1 MSHWLFRSLSPSPAY
16 ERVRARMAEAYVLL
30 DGGVASEL
38 ARVAGVAE
46 GAGNGAA
53 RVRSASRTLADVRE
67 VHRRYVEAGCDVIS
81 TNTWAIL
88 HDDSP
93 GRTSHDGLPGWTEGA
108 RTGLRVA
115 REAVA
120 EAGRTGS
127 CAVAFCINDDLSDPQ
142 VTARLESL
150 TWVWAEDPPDLV
162 ILETLD
168 AFPSEAALEH
178 LAMVVELGLPVW
190 LSFRMNA
197 GGFCDTGGRQLRFFE
212 PGRLAN
218 AMRGLEHADVDALLV
233 NCLPAP
239 LVADAVRTLKATT
252 HVPLGCYPNAAHG
265 DGETMVPEGFAWHVE
280 RARQAGARI
289 LGGCCGAGPEHVRAL
304 AGRLATTETYA
315 TARLDH

>member
-1 MSHWLFRSLSPSPAY
+1 MSHWLFRSLAPSPAY
-16 ERVRARMAEAYVLL
+16 ERVRGRLRNSWVLL
-30 DGGVASEL
+30 DGGVASEV
-38 ARVAGVAE
+38 AKVAGVAE

-53 RVRSASRTLADVRE
+53 RVRSASRTLADVSE

-88 HDDSP
+88 HDAGP
-93 GRTSHDGLPGWTEGA
+93 GRASPDGLPGWTEGA
-108 RTGLRVA
+108 RTGLRLA

-120 EAGRTGS
+120 SAGRTGS
-127 CAVAFCINDDLSDPQ
+127 CAVAFCINDDLADPQ

-168 AFPSEAALEH
+168 ALPSEAALGH
-178 LAMVVELGLPVW
+178 LGMVVELGLPVW

-197 GGFCDTGGRQLRFFE
+197 GGFCDPEGRQLRFFE

-218 AMRGLEHADVDALLV
+218 AMRGLEHAEVDALLV

-239 LVADAVRTLKATT
+239 LAADAVRTLRATT
-252 HVPLGCYPNAAHG
+252 HVPLGCYPNAGHEG
-265 DGETMVPEGFAWHVE
+265 GETMAPEDFAWHVE

-289 LGGCCGAGPEHVRAL
+289 LGGCCGAGPEHIRAL
-304 AGRLATTETYA
+304 ARRLDATETYA
-315 TARLDH
+315 TARLEH